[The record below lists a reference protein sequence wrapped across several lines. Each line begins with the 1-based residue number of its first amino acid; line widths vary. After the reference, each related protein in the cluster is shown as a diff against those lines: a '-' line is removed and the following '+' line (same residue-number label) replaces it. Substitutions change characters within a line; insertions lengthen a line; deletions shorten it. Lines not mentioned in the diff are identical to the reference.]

1 MKDLEHYCK
10 EWTSNKFNLTVNIIT
25 FLSHLNSISYLLPHN
40 FRFMPI
46 NKDNRVLN
54 VLLCKQKGK
63 RFANLSLRNGSY
75 NIKCRSLPI
84 AFICNVKHIFL
95 LVNLKF
101 WWIEFLNLP
110 HFVCFNVFFS
120 GIRNFIKYQRNKW
133 FIAWKY
139 SN

>member
-1 MKDLEHYCK
+1 M
-10 EWTSNKFNLTVNIIT
+10 
-25 FLSHLNSISYLLPHN
+25 LPHN

-84 AFICNVKHIFL
+84 AFICNVKHIYL

-110 HFVCFNVFFS
+110 HFVCFNIFFLGFVIS
-120 GIRNFIKYQRNKW
+120 LNINVIYDLTLIIYFIVTKNILTNICFIFLDNFDKFWRSFYITD
-133 FIAWKY
+133 
-139 SN
+139 SLMP